1 MKSEESRK
9 GLQSSPDR
17 TKQEVFRDP
26 PEVRSDYIQSFSLSI
41 LLPFPRLQENS
52 ERDKFL
58 KVLSSK
64 TKNKGKEP
72 SKDKI
77 IQQTW

>member
-9 GLQSSPDR
+9 GLRSSPDR
-17 TKQEVFRDP
+17 RKQEVFRDP
-26 PEVRSDYIQSFSLSI
+26 PEVKSGYIQSFSLSI

-52 ERDKFL
+52 ERGKFL
-58 KVLSSK
+58 KVLTSK

-72 SKDKI
+72 ARDNI
-77 IQQTW
+77 IQQTL

>member
-1 MKSEESRK
+1 MKSAESRK

-17 TKQEVFRDP
+17 RKREVFRDP
-26 PEVRSDYIQSFSLSI
+26 PEVRSGYIQSFSLSI
-41 LLPFPRLQENS
+41 LPFPRLQENS

-58 KVLSSK
+58 KVLTSK

-72 SKDKI
+72 SRDKI
-77 IQQTW
+77 IQQT

>member
-17 TKQEVFRDP
+17 RKQEVFRDP

>member
-17 TKQEVFRDP
+17 RKQEDFRAP
-26 PEVRSDYIQSFSLSI
+26 PEVRSGSIQSFSFSI

-58 KVLSSK
+58 KVLTSK

-72 SKDKI
+72 YKGKI

>member
-17 TKQEVFRDP
+17 RKQEVFRDL
-26 PEVRSDYIQSFSLSI
+26 PEVRSGSIQSFSLSI

-58 KVLSSK
+58 KVLTS
-64 TKNKGKEP
+64 KNKGKEP
-72 SKDKI
+72 SKGKI